1 MRSKAERA
9 IGESLEA
16 AGCRDPFDAGRD
28 ARGGPVKARAK
39 PAAAE
44 PKRAQT
50 AKVGDVIDQNA
61 REAYPVS
68 RAHAL
73 ADIVADKLE
82 LLAANL
88 YAASL
93 PEGDGFH
100 GMSGVAVAR
109 TIADDRNEAA
119 GALERLMFAMPEDT
133 SARAA
138 AQLQAGHVRACGM
151 PAYYRH
157 WAAAWRAFSS
167 GAS

>member
-100 GMSGVAVAR
+100 GMSGILCRRRMSDYRGVAR
-109 TIADDRNEAA
+109 LDEFMVIRVDGTGREVQ
-119 GALERLMFAMPEDT
+119 R
-133 SARAA
+133 SA
-138 AQLQAGHVRACGM
+138 AQLHRKAVG
-151 PAYYRH
+151 
-157 WAAAWRAFSS
+157 
-167 GAS
+167 